1 MRSFLGSALLSFG
14 LVVASHTGVSA
25 QDYKVV
31 KKAALGGD
39 GGWDYLKVDAEARR
53 LYISRATRVV
63 VVDAD
68 TLAPI
73 GEIPDTP
80 GVHGIALAK
89 DLGRGFTSNGR
100 DDTVSIFELGTLKA
114 LGRVKTGTNPDA
126 ILYDAPTHRVF
137 AFNGRSGD
145 VTVID
150 AKIGTVAGTIPVGG
164 KLEFAVSD
172 GAGRVFVNVEDK
184 SEIVAL
190 DAREMKVAARWPL
203 AGCEE
208 PSGLA
213 IDVAHRRLFAVCG
226 NKHMVVVDADQGR
239 LVATLPIGD
248 GPDGAGFDPER
259 QLAFSSNGGDGT
271 LTVVHESSPEKFD
284 VVQSVA
290 TQRSAR
296 TMEVDSKTH
305 NLFLVAAEFGERPA
319 ATPEQPRPRPP
330 VLPGTFTVLVVGR

>member
-1 MRSFLGSALLSFG
+1 MRALSASALLWLG
-14 LVVASHTGVSA
+14 LMLTPRASA
-25 QDYKVV
+25 QGYEVV

-39 GGWDYLKVDAEARR
+39 GGWDYLKVDGEARR
-53 LYISRATRVV
+53 LYIARATRVV

-89 DLGRGFTSNGR
+89 ELGRGFISNGR

-126 ILYDAPTHRVF
+126 ILYDALTHRIFV
-137 AFNGRSGD
+137 FNGRSGD

-150 AKIGTVAGTIPVGG
+150 AKAGTVAGTIPIGG
-164 KLEFAVSD
+164 KLEFGVTD

-184 SEIVAL
+184 GEIVAL
-190 DAREMKVAARWPL
+190 DARKMKVLAHWPL

-208 PSGLA
+208 PTGLA
-213 IDVAHRRLFAVCG
+213 IDVAHRRLFSVCG

-239 LVATLPIGD
+239 LVATLPIGE
-248 GPDGAGFDPER
+248 GSDGAGFDPER
-259 QLAFSSNGGDGT
+259 QLAFSSNGDGT
-271 LTVVHESSPEKFD
+271 LTVVHERSPERFE
-284 VVQSVA
+284 VVQTVA

-296 TMEVDSKTH
+296 TMELDAKTH
-305 NLFLVAAEFGERPA
+305 NVFLVAAEFGERPSP
-319 ATPEQPRPRPP
+319 TPEHPRPRPP